1 MLVSIYSL
9 PVIMK
14 LKSIF
19 SAHHM
24 FFPSLIYEFSTRQP
38 LQLLHATPQRQ
49 KEKNG
54 IKKKQQERQTFGI
67 VYNFILFWIRFH
79 QLKGNDHYLTQNFR
93 TCNHL
98 FRTSFSYENSV
109 CIPFSVSMKIHNA
122 LAVQI
127 QNSTEQIPITN
138 VCIQTFKSK
147 SKPSD
152 NIK

>member
-1 MLVSIYSL
+1 MNFLRGSHFNYSTL
-9 PVIMK
+9 RHK
-14 LKSIF
+14 D
-19 SAHHM
+19 
-24 FFPSLIYEFSTRQP
+24 R
-38 LQLLHATPQRQ
+38 
-49 KEKNG
+49 
-54 IKKKQQERQTFGI
+54 KKKTASQSPKEEAARKTTFGI

-79 QLKGNDHYLTQNFR
+79 QLKRNDHYLTQNFR
-93 TCNHL
+93 TCNYL

-152 NIK
+152 NIKWINENWTQTDIDTLCDEWVS

>member
-19 SAHHM
+19 S
-24 FFPSLIYEFSTRQP
+24 FINLWISYEA
-38 LQLLHATPQRQ
+38 ATSITSRYATKIERKKMASQSP
-49 KEKNG
+49 KEEAARKT
-54 IKKKQQERQTFGI
+54 TFGI

-79 QLKGNDHYLTQNFR
+79 QLKRNDHYLTQNFR

-122 LAVQI
+122 QAVQI

-147 SKPSD
+147 P
-152 NIK
+152 